1 VALVAFAIFV
11 ELFWKTDMRSL
22 LSRFALV
29 SAGVLS
35 AVSINA
41 QAADGALSIRAGV
54 ADTTCLINRV
64 ASRSAANIEATLPT
78 VPAGSLAASS
88 DAAGTSKMGDT
99 PMALSGCS
107 GLATKALVRFENG
120 ATVDQPNSYLK
131 NVFLGNGAKNGA
143 IRLLNDQ
150 LKPTDIR
157 SNTNNDIAQ
166 NGTPIVGG
174 SAILNYFA

>member
-1 VALVAFAIFV
+1 
-11 ELFWKTDMRSL
+11 MRSL
-22 LSRFALV
+22 LSTFALV
-29 SAGVLS
+29 SAGVFG

-41 QAADGALSIRAGV
+41 QAADGALSIRGGV

-64 ASRSAANIEATLPT
+64 ASRSPANIEATPPM
-78 VPAGSLAASS
+78 VPAGSLAASG
-88 DAAGTSKMGDT
+88 DVAGALKMGDSQ
-99 PMALSGCS
+99 MVLSGCS

-131 NVFLGNGAKNGA
+131 NVLLGNGAKNVE

-150 LKPTDIR
+150 LQPIDIR

-166 NGTPIVGG
+166 NGTPIGDG